1 MEYIF
6 RFKNKKI
13 CLSSLFLICIQ
24 LLNGKEMHLEIENIK
39 KKYYKSEY
47 NFLVGGHLY
56 GDPRQAT
63 SPANSLLSNIQKFNQ
78 LSPLFFI
85 SLGDNYRVGND
96 SNINNF
102 INSFPDKLNFPFLT
116 AVGNHDA
123 TDRAKFKEYFG
134 ETYYNFSIGS
144 EHFIILDSEFN
155 DLKNQEKQIKYFD
168 ELIIKI
174 SKDDVISNV
183 FIFTH
188 KLLWADLFNKYDIVF
203 QNSNNTSSYDNQ
215 REFGKNIFRSLNLI
229 KNTKNIFWLSGD
241 VGIWR
246 SFPIFYEEDRQKNI
260 TFIATGLGDTKND
273 MVLNI
278 FVQKGQV
285 TIKALPLN
293 NSKYLSIEKYDLI
306 FWENLFSNKFKTQ
319 NILTTFKVYLLKSFS
334 KETLKYI
341 IFILLFIPG
350 LFLFFFKK

>member
-1 MEYIF
+1 MESKF
-6 RFKNKKI
+6 RFKSKKI
-13 CLSSLFLICIQ
+13 YLSGLFFICIQ
-24 LLNGKEMHLEIENIK
+24 LLNGKEIQLEIENIK

-56 GDPRQAT
+56 GDPRKAT
-63 SPANSLLSNIQKFNQ
+63 SPSNSLLNNIHKFNQ

-85 SLGDNYRVGND
+85 SLGDNYRAGSD
-96 SNINNF
+96 SLINNF

-116 AVGNHDA
+116 VMGNHDA

-134 ETYYNFSIGS
+134 KTYYDFSIGS

-155 DLKNQEKQIKYFD
+155 DLKNQKQQIKYFD
-168 ELIIKI
+168 ELITKI
-174 SKDDVISNV
+174 SKDNAISNV
-183 FIFTH
+183 FILTH
-188 KLLWADLFNKYDIVF
+188 KLLWADLFNKYSIVF
-203 QNSNNTSSYDNQ
+203 QNSNNTSSYSSQ

-246 SFPIFYEEDRQKNI
+246 SYPIFYEKDRQKNI
-260 TFIATGLGDTKND
+260 TFIATGLGDTEDD

-285 TIKALPLN
+285 TIKGLLLN
-293 NSKYLSIEKYDLI
+293 NSKYLSIKKYDLI

-319 NILTTFKVYLLKSFS
+319 NILTTFKAYLLKSFS
-334 KETLKYI
+334 KETLKSI
-341 IFILLFIPG
+341 IFILLFIPV
-350 LFLFFFKK
+350 LFLFFFRK